1 MLHGER
7 FRTPARPVRSAKL
20 EESTETK
27 ISSELWLICMQITG
41 SAPPPLPNSA
51 KPRPRP
57 LAAVGAPRRSQAGR
71 TKAVQI
77 RLAPEELAVL
87 NRAAREWARDQPRP
101 RRRRR
106 KPAAGTK
113 DGRRYSAVPK
123 YIRAVVLA
131 AAADTASPSTVPA
144 GDTAPVEAYPATAL
158 RLEVRRV
165 GQLLNQALRMGH
177 ELRKRDERPDVAQIQ
192 GHVEEV
198 GRVLHQ
204 VLAEVAGR

>member
-1 MLHGER
+1 VAYLHANNRGGSAS
-7 FRTPARPVRSAKL
+7 PAKL
-20 EESTETK
+20 GQTK
-27 ISSELWLICMQITG
+27 T
-41 SAPPPLPNSA
+41 
-51 KPRPRP
+51 KT

-165 GQLLNQALRMGH
+165 GQLLNQTLRLAHAH
-177 ELRKRDERPDVAQIQ
+177 ELRKRDERPDVAQLE

>member
-1 MLHGER
+1 MAYLHANNRGGSAS
-7 FRTPARPVRSAKL
+7 PAKL
-20 EESTETK
+20 GQTK
-27 ISSELWLICMQITG
+27 TQT
-41 SAPPPLPNSA
+41 
-51 KPRPRP
+51 

-101 RRRRR
+101 RRR

-165 GQLLNQALRMGH
+165 GQLLNQGLRVAH
-177 ELRKRDERPDVAQIQ
+177 ELRKRDERPDVAQLQ